1 MKNIIIIGSGPA
13 GISASLY
20 TVRAGIETTIISNG
34 ESALLK
40 TGKIE
45 NYYGFSGTGPELY
58 EAGRR
63 NASRLGVS
71 FIDDEVVSVSSEG
84 KITVTTTGGKYF
96 ADAVILATGV
106 SRTGAA
112 IPGTRELEGRG
123 VSFCAVCDG
132 FFYRGRDVAVIGA
145 GAYAKSEASE
155 LIPLA
160 SSVTVLTNG
169 DRPSAEFDKSV
180 RVLTEKIVKIEGTDR
195 VTGILLEDGTHVDA
209 AGVFIALGTAGA
221 EALAKKIG
229 LLTEK
234 GSIMTNPDMSTNV
247 PGVFAAGDNTPGM
260 LQIAKAV
267 CDGAAAGTSA
277 IKYVR
282 SIKNKED
289 K

>member
-1 MKNIIIIGSGPA
+1 MKNVIIIGSGPA

-20 TVRAGIETTIISNG
+20 TVRAGIETTVISNG

-40 TGKIE
+40 TEKIE
-45 NYYGFSGTGPELY
+45 NYYGFSGTGAELY
-58 EAGRR
+58 DTGRR

-71 FIDDEVVSVSSEG
+71 FINDEVVSVEAGEAIS
-84 KITVTTTGGKYF
+84 VTTTGGRYL

-112 IPGTRELEGRG
+112 IPGTKELEGRG

-145 GAYAKSEASE
+145 GAYAKNEASE

-160 SSVTVLTNG
+160 SSVTILTNG
-169 DRPSAEFDKSV
+169 ETPTAEFDGSV
-180 RVLTEKIVKIEGTDR
+180 RVQTERIVKIEGTDR
-195 VTGILLEDGTHVDA
+195 VEGVLLEDGTRIDA
-209 AGVFIALGTAGA
+209 AGVFMALGTAGA

-234 GSIMTNPDMSTNV
+234 GSIVTNPDMSTNV
-247 PGVFAAGDNTPGM
+247 PGIFAAGDNTPGM

-267 CDGAAAGTSA
+267 YDGALAGTSA
-277 IKYVR
+277 IKYIR
-282 SIKNKED
+282 SKNKKGD